1 MAMDTARKI
10 ELEGLRSWI
19 GRREETSDV
28 VLPLHVAGLEA
39 LLDRSSTPPQ
49 DGEIASAGV
58 HWLIRPHWVPQSALG
73 ADGHPERRDFAPPVP
88 LPRRMWAGSRLDF
101 TKPFRVGDTVT
112 RQSEIVDVVVKEG
125 RGGALVFVKVRR
137 AYRARDGLAMTEEQD
152 IAYREAP
159 DPSRPPPT
167 PEEAP
172 PDGPWRRIV
181 TPDPVM
187 LFRYSALTYNGH
199 RIHYD
204 HPYVTKVE
212 GYPGLIVHGPLLAT
226 LLLDLVRREAP
237 GATLQHFVF
246 RAMAPVFA
254 TASFTVTGVPN
265 ADGCGAVV
273 WIKRA
278 DGALAMRAEATFN
291 TQR

>member
-1 MAMDTARKI
+1 
-10 ELEGLRSWI
+10 
-19 GRREETSDV
+19 
-28 VLPLHVAGLEA
+28 
-39 LLDRSSTPPQ
+39 
-49 DGEIASAGV
+49 
-58 HWLIRPHWVPQSALG
+58 
-73 ADGHPERRDFAPPVP
+73 
-88 LPRRMWAGSRLDF
+88 MWAGSRLDF

-125 RGGALVFVKVRR
+125 RGGALVFVTVRR

-159 DPSRPPPT
+159 DLSRPPPT

-237 GATLQHFVF
+237 GATLAQFVF
-246 RAMAPVFA
+246 RAMAPVFD
-254 TASFTVTGVPN
+254 TASFTVTGAPN
-265 ADGCGAVV
+265 ADGRGAVV

>member
-1 MAMDTARKI
+1 MDTARKV

-19 GRREETSDV
+19 GRREEACDIL
-28 VLPLHVAGLEA
+28 LPLHVAGLEA
-39 LLDRSSTPPQ
+39 LLDRASTLPR
-49 DGEIASAGV
+49 DGEIAPAGV

-73 ADGHPERRDFAPPVP
+73 ADGHPERGDFAPPVP

-152 IAYREAP
+152 IAYRESP

-167 PEEAP
+167 PEAAP

-187 LFRYSALTYNGH
+187 LFRYSALSYNGH

-226 LLLDLVRREAP
+226 ILLDLVRREAP
-237 GATLQHFVF
+237 GATLEHFAF
-246 RAMAPVFA
+246 RAMAPVFD
-254 TASFTVTGVPN
+254 TASFTVTGAPN
-265 ADGCGAVV
+265 ADGRGAVV